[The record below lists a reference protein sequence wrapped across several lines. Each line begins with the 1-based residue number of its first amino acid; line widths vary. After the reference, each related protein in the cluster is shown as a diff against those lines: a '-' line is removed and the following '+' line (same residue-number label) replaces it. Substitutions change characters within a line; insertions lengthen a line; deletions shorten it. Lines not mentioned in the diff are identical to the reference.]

1 MGRQHDLA
9 LGTFHAAG
17 LMGEVKRNPEFIGD
31 GKSLVGENIVMTA
44 QWRIVSDPKRRG
56 ILPQPNQL
64 PE

>member
-1 MGRQHDLA
+1 MGRQHDLSF
-9 LGTFHAAG
+9 GPFHAAG
-17 LMGEVKRNPEFIGD
+17 LMGEVKRNPEFIGG

-44 QWRIVSDPKRRG
+44 QWRIVSDPKRCG